1 VYMFDKVLKP
11 NVTQSQVYDATA
23 KNIVKDVLSG
33 YNGTIFAYGQTSS
46 GKTHTMEGV
55 INDPGLQGIIPRIVN
70 DIFNHIYSMEENLEF
85 HIKCS
90 YFEIYLDKCRDL
102 LDPSKVNLAVHED
115 KDRAVYVKGAT
126 ERFVSSPEEVL
137 EVIEEGKSNRHV
149 AVTNMNEHS
158 SRSHSI
164 FLINVKQETSP
175 APEKE
180 ESPAPAKET
189 SPAPEKELSPPP
201 RVQDTAAKEA
211 SPDVVNEASPAP
223 AKEATPAPSTEEA
236 PAKEASPEPVK
247 ESSPAP
253 AKEESPA
260 KVEEEPIGAVEDLK
274 AEVNALLSTPA
285 EQDAEDKK
293 IIEEAKEKIDET
305 EAKEPEEGAVI
316 DIQVIEEKKDND
328 ADVLDIVKAAEE
340 AFVAE
345 VIPDNLEV
353 EITPEEGEEVIEY
366 TLNSAD
372 AIPIG
377 AIAVATFA
385 IFLALIFFYN

>member
-1 VYMFDKVLKP
+1 MQGRPSPV
-11 NVTQSQVYDATA
+11 VTEAPTPEMDPEMEDDVIPGLGAIDEGQEDQDPILRAVTPAPPKNYSTEEAANCGTPEEEKDMSPPAEDQTIVA
-23 KNIVKDVLSG
+23 KE
-33 YNGTIFAYGQTSS
+33 S
-46 GKTHTMEGV
+46 GKTT
-55 INDPGLQGIIPRIVN
+55 
-70 DIFNHIYSMEENLEF
+70 
-85 HIKCS
+85 K
-90 YFEIYLDKCRDL
+90 
-102 LDPSKVNLAVHED
+102 PSEAASVD
-115 KDRAVYVKGAT
+115 
-126 ERFVSSPEEVL
+126 
-137 EVIEEGKSNRHV
+137 
-149 AVTNMNEHS
+149 
-158 SRSHSI
+158 
-164 FLINVKQETSP
+164 
-175 APEKE
+175 EKE
-180 ESPAPAKET
+180 SALANVEQA
-189 SPAPEKELSPPP
+189 
-201 RVQDTAAKEA
+201 D
-211 SPDVVNEASPAP
+211 
-223 AKEATPAPSTEEA
+223 KEATPIEKESAVVDAKEKAEPVESTLVNGTDTSPQKAEEEVAKETIKAKEALPAKEVKEATAEDQKESVPSNTEEPAPAETKAATNKTETSSEEA
-236 PAKEASPEPVK
+236 PAKEASPEPAK
-247 ESSPAP
+247 ESPPAP
-253 AKEESPA
+253 AEEKSPG